1 VEQGKMGEKV
11 SIQKVKALN
20 KLLEATTS
28 LEELFA
34 FLIEQQLG
42 QIAFSTS
49 LGQEDQVLTHH
60 IGTNK
65 LPISVFTLDTGRLF
79 QETYDV
85 LASTQQKFN
94 LPIEVYT
101 PNHQAVAELVTT
113 KGPNSFY
120 ESVENRKECCTV
132 RKIEPLK
139 RALKGK
145 DVWITGL
152 RQGQSQNRADLAF
165 FEYDEAFNIIK
176 FNPLLYWS
184 LDDVITYLN
193 QFKVPQNSLHK
204 KGFISIGC
212 APCTRAIAPDEDIRA
227 GRWWWESSKKEC
239 GLHITKS

>member
-1 VEQGKMGEKV
+1 MGEKV
-11 SIQKVKALN
+11 SLEKVKSLN
-20 KLLEATTS
+20 ELLGATTS
-28 LEELFA
+28 LDGLFS
-34 FLIEQQLG
+34 FLIAQQLG
-42 QIAFSTS
+42 QIVFSTS

-60 IGTNK
+60 IETHT

-94 LPIEVYT
+94 LPIEIYT

-120 ESVENRKECCTV
+120 KSVENRKECCAI

-139 RALKGK
+139 RALNGK
-145 DVWITGL
+145 DVWVTGL
-152 RQGQSQNRADLAF
+152 RQGQSQNRSGLAF

-176 FNPLLYWS
+176 FNPLLHWS
-184 LDDVITYLN
+184 LEDITNYLN
-193 QFKVPQNSLHK
+193 QNNVPQNTLHK
-204 KGFISIGC
+204 KGFVSIGC
-212 APCTRAIAPDEDIRA
+212 APCTRAITPGEDIRA
-227 GRWWWESSKKEC
+227 GRWWWETSKKEC

>member
-1 VEQGKMGEKV
+1 MEQGKLGEKV
-11 SIQKVKALN
+11 SLQKVKILN
-20 KLLEATTS
+20 KLLKATTS
-28 LEELFA
+28 LDELFT

-42 QIAFSTS
+42 QLVFSTS

-60 IGTNK
+60 IGTNAI
-65 LPISVFTLDTGRLF
+65 PVSVFTLDTGRLF

-85 LASTQQKFN
+85 LASTKQQFI
-94 LPIEVYT
+94 LPIKAYT
-101 PNHQAVAELVTT
+101 PNHKAVSELVTT

-120 ESVENRKECCTV
+120 ESVENRKECCAI

-152 RQGQSQNRADLAF
+152 RQGQSQNRANLAF
-165 FEYDEAFNIIK
+165 FEYDEAFDIIK
-176 FNPLLYWS
+176 FNPLLHWS
-184 LDDVITYLN
+184 LDDVTTYLN
-193 QFKVPQNSLHK
+193 RYKVPQNSLHK
-204 KGFISIGC
+204 KGFVSIGC

>member
-1 VEQGKMGEKV
+1 MGEKV
-11 SIQKVKALN
+11 SLEKVKSLN
-20 KLLEATTS
+20 ELLEATTS
-28 LEELFA
+28 LDRLFS

-42 QIAFSTS
+42 QIVFSTS

-60 IGTNK
+60 IDKHT

-120 ESVENRKECCTV
+120 KSVENRKECCAV

-139 RALKGK
+139 RALNGK
-145 DVWITGL
+145 NVWVTGL
-152 RQGQSQNRADLAF
+152 RQGQSQNRSGLAF

-176 FNPLLYWS
+176 FNPLLHWS
-184 LDDVITYLN
+184 LEDVINYLN
-193 QFKVPQNSLHK
+193 QNKVPQNTLHK
-204 KGFISIGC
+204 KGFVSIGC
-212 APCTRAIAPDEDIRA
+212 APCTRAITPGEDIRA
-227 GRWWWESSKKEC
+227 GRWWWETSKKEC